1 MDVCF
6 KDVSYQYE
14 TNQAT
19 SNKAL
24 QEVSFSIPDGS
35 FTAVIGKTG
44 SGKST
49 LVQLLAGLLKP
60 TTGAVLLN
68 GHTLHEDQNQL
79 IRNHI
84 GYVFQYPEHQL
95 FAETVYEELAFGLKL
110 AGEQKEQIEQR
121 IEEIMKV
128 VELESEILQRSP
140 FHLSGGQMRRVAI
153 AAILMMKPKLL
164 LIDEPTAGLDPQ
176 LKEGMMKVFQRYKKQ
191 EHATVWM
198 VTHSMNDVALYS
210 DHCIALEAGLL
221 VRAGKTCDVLQSGHV
236 PLPHTM
242 AFAKALMKHQ
252 HQPPFLKNTEEL
264 VGWITSSWLKEKE
277 NEYNG

>member
-6 KDVSYQYE
+6 KGVSYQYE
-14 TNQAT
+14 TNQAK
-19 SNKAL
+19 SYKAL
-24 QEVSFSIPDGS
+24 QEISFSMPDGS

-49 LVQLLAGLLKP
+49 LVQLLAGLLEP
-60 TTGAVLLN
+60 TTGSVLVK
-68 GHTLHEDQNQL
+68 GHALHEDQSQL
-79 IRNHI
+79 LRAQI

-110 AGEQKEQIEQR
+110 AGEHKDHIDQR
-121 IEEIMKV
+121 IEDIMKV

-191 EHATVWM
+191 ENATIWM
-198 VTHSMNDVALYS
+198 VTHSMNDVARYS
-210 DHCIALEAGLL
+210 NYCIALEAGRL
-221 VRAGKTCDVLQSGHV
+221 VHAGKTRDVLQSGHV
-236 PLPHTM
+236 PLPQTM

-252 HQPPFLKNTEEL
+252 HRPPFLKNTEEL

-277 NEYNG
+277 NEPNG